1 MIQFN
6 TKIVHMIGFAKISIL
21 SLHINH
27 DCYYL
32 YIVHA
37 LTCIN
42 QIKNNKLKKFF
53 FLRRYIR
60 FETSGFMDI
69 EILLFFYQLLDG
81 IVEYNVIRQ
90 QLICLCGA
98 VIEL

>member
-1 MIQFN
+1 
-6 TKIVHMIGFAKISIL
+6 MIGFAKISIL

-37 LTCIN
+37 LNCIN
-42 QIKNNKLKKFF
+42 QIKNNKLKKK

-69 EILLFFYQLLDG
+69 EMLLFFYRLLDG
-81 IVEYNVIRQ
+81 MLEYNATRQ

-98 VIEL
+98 VIE